1 MPVQILSWAL
11 SEFGAISGFEC
22 KQDYLISSVFS
33 GCYKK
38 GEKNTDIDLASN
50 VLLQGNKLRNS
61 WHKH

>member
-33 GCYKK
+33 GCYKR
-38 GEKNTDIDLASN
+38 EDKNTDIDLASN
-50 VLLQGNKLRNS
+50 VLLQGE
-61 WHKH
+61 